1 MDKFQELEKSLQQL
15 KQITGLDLSIRL
27 ENDEQIP
34 EVISQVK
41 QLSSAFKEKYN
52 KDYLVRKWIKG
63 QISSEEAIDI
73 AKKIHV
79 PIQEKRVLYLI
90 QTQSEHKEDILTIL
104 KNMYPYE
111 ANIWILQVEEDKIL
125 LLQTC
130 YRKMPNMD
138 NMAKEI
144 VDTIGSEAMI
154 SVKVSY
160 SRIIGSLYDLPKAYK
175 EVSFAMEVGTIFRCE
190 ENVYGYNNM
199 GIGRLLYTIP
209 DEMCRGYLEESLN
222 MVSDYLESDAFSTNI
237 LKMVDCFLDNNLNI
251 AETARQLHVH
261 RNTLLYRLDQIEK
274 ELGLD
279 IRKFNHAMT
288 YKMASLVV
296 KKMSRDAIS

>member
-1 MDKFQELEKSLQQL
+1 MDKFQELDKSLQQL
-15 KQITGLDLSIRL
+15 KQITGLELSIHL

-34 EVISQVK
+34 EAISQVR
-41 QLSSAFKEKYN
+41 QLAGAFKEKYN
-52 KDYLVRKWIKG
+52 KDYLIRKWIKG

-90 QTQSEHKEDILTIL
+90 QTNSDRNEDILTIL

-111 ANIWILQVEEDKIL
+111 ANIWILQLAEDKIL

-130 YRKMPNMD
+130 YRKMPDMNV
-138 NMAKEI
+138 MAKEI
-144 VDTIGSEAMI
+144 VDMIGSEVMI

-160 SRIIGSLYDLPKAYK
+160 SRIIGSLYDLPKAYQ
-175 EVSFAMEVGTIFRCE
+175 EVSFAMEVGTLFRCE
-190 ENVYGYNNM
+190 ESVYGYNDM

-209 DEMCRGYLEESLN
+209 DEICKGYLEESLN
-222 MVSDYLESDAFSTNI
+222 IASDYVEIDAFSSNI

-279 IRKFNHAMT
+279 IRKFNHAMA

-296 KKMSRDAIS
+296 KKMSKETIS